1 MCTCTQ
7 RLSEYYKA
15 AVHEWRNMRAL
26 DIRCACV
33 FKCCVSVCVPAVG
46 FVCQRDAVYPS
57 SPQAQCVHHWPNG
70 QAIVSRERCACGKVS
85 CDNPRFQGKWVWKCA
100 IQMASGKNLYLMHTV
115 ARSRLRWLRY
125 GDGSYREHIRRM
137 RRKIFLPTKYS
148 SKVKR
153 ARVSAVQRK
162 QVPRKG
168 DWAREAASP
177 SLHSAPSKAVNKEGR
192 PAALVVGRN
201 DLFARNAAGVNSVYS
216 DGSHSPSTTVCSS
229 ERVSQPTVRG
239 KVQSRGGTMQDP
251 TALPA
256 KGALKGVYPMAAVD
270 GDKLTASG
278 FVGQCDHRK
287 DKLVPLDRSK
297 PSLLTRRL
305 RSRVDAARFRWL
317 NELLYTCTGSH
328 AAGIFKGDPSLFDVY
343 HKGFSEQV
351 SQWPINPLDTV
362 IRYIQGLPKDYV
374 VADLGC
380 GEGRLACSVPQM
392 VHSFDLLS
400 TKSHVTACDMAHLP
414 LASSSVDVAVF
425 CLSLMGTNLGDYV
438 SEAWRALRLGGWL
451 KIIEVVS
458 RIENVGMFVKE
469 LERFGFALVGQRQL
483 SKMFVD
489 LELQKTE
496 RRDSRSAPSH
506 LTLKPCL
513 YKRR

>member
-1 MCTCTQ
+1 M
-7 RLSEYYKA
+7 
-15 AVHEWRNMRAL
+15 
-26 DIRCACV
+26 
-33 FKCCVSVCVPAVG
+33 
-46 FVCQRDAVYPS
+46 
-57 SPQAQCVHHWPNG
+57 
-70 QAIVSRERCACGKVS
+70 SRERCACGKVS
-85 CDNPRFQGKWVWKCA
+85 CDDPRFQGKWVWEYA
-100 IQMASGKNLYLMHTV
+100 TQMASGRNLYLMHTV

-125 GDGSYREHIRRM
+125 GDGRYRGHIGRM
-137 RRKIFLPTKYS
+137 RRKISLSPKYS
-148 SKVKR
+148 AKVKG
-153 ARVSAVQRK
+153 ARVAAVQRK
-162 QVPRKG
+162 LVPRKG
-168 DWAREAASP
+168 DCAREAASP

-192 PAALVVGRN
+192 TVDLVVGRN
-201 DLFARNAAGVNSVYS
+201 DLFARDAAGVNSVYS

-229 ERVSQPTVRG
+229 ERVSRPTARG
-239 KVQSRGGTMQDP
+239 KAQSRGGTMQDP

-256 KGALKGVYPMAAVD
+256 EGALKGVYPMPVV
-270 GDKLTASG
+270 GGTKLTGSG
-278 FVGQCDHRK
+278 FAGQCDHK
-287 DKLVPLDRSK
+287 DKSMPMDRGRQ

-317 NELLYTCTGSH
+317 NELLYTSTGSH
-328 AAGIFKGDPSLFDVY
+328 AAGIFKDDPSLFDVY

-351 SQWPINPLDTV
+351 AQWPINPLDMV
-362 IRYIQGLPKDYV
+362 ILYIKGLPKDYV

-380 GEGRLACSVPQM
+380 GEGRLACSVRQM

-438 SEAWRALRLGGWL
+438 SEAWRVLRTGGRL

-458 RIENVGMFVKE
+458 RIENVGIFVKE

-496 RRDSRSAPSH
+496 RRDSRRAPSH